1 MSSSSNLLGSTDRNT
16 WYTMNELRIG
26 VRDFRKENINGIYDY
41 NISVHELALKD
52 MLKEISTVK

>member
-26 VRDFRKENINGIYDY
+26 ARDFRKENVNGMYDY
-41 NISVHELALKD
+41 NIEIHEHALKD
-52 MLKEISTVK
+52 MIKEVSSVR